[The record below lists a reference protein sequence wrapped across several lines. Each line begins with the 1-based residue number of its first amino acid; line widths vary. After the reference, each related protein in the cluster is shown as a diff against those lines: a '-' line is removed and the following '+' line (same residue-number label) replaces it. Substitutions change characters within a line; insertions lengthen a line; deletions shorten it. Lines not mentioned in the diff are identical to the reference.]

1 MSFKVK
7 NLNNSK
13 QPNKTQ
19 KELEMDYALKTVEN
33 ILKNSLTSDS
43 EMAPQPNHI
52 RLPLKIHQRALLNA
66 ARKLETNRPAGISF
80 DDGAIMYTKYG
91 VIADRVG
98 SGKSL
103 VALSLAGM
111 DRPQT
116 EMFTAEASNN
126 HDVVVIKK
134 HDDNKKLLARDY
146 ILANTSLMV
155 IPHSLVNQWERY
167 VKDQTTLKVLMVK
180 QRKQASSTTIKED
193 IKNLDLI
200 IVSSTMWK
208 DFAAQENINKI
219 SWARLFIDEADT
231 CPVSITGEDSVRAA
245 FYWFISASWLN
256 MVFPSFTNIWRQ
268 EASKLLYPLAWD
280 AFKNSGNYIRI
291 EGVRRNNIVSRMCV
305 STSHANL
312 RTNYSWRLI
321 LRNNEDF
328 IQQSLKMPE
337 IIHHRWTCAIPQNVQ
352 LLHDMI
358 GPQVMEML
366 HAGDHE
372 SALEAL
378 GIQEDSA
385 TNVVEG
391 VTKHLQQ
398 QLETAIK
405 FRDYRMSTVFPSE
418 KAKQEEK
425 EKCDGKIAEI
435 EVKLAALKERV
446 TEYKDKSCPICFCD
460 LEKPTLTPC
469 CKNLFCFVC
478 MVESLRRNPACP
490 LCRATISLPQLKVL
504 GDKSQPKEKKET
516 KPLTNEEK
524 TKAVR
529 LLEFLESNKTAKV
542 LLFSNYDKTFNKLTP
557 IFEEKGITY
566 SMVNGTSARIQKII
580 REFGEGKHQ
589 VLCLNARHFGA
600 GLNIEVAT
608 HVILFHRMAEEIEKQ
623 IIGRAYR
630 FGRQAE
636 LEVIHLLHANET
648 GAAYDSNHFLAY
660 QDQGN
665 VVLHL

>member
-1 MSFKVK
+1 
-7 NLNNSK
+7 
-13 QPNKTQ
+13 
-19 KELEMDYALKTVEN
+19 MDYALKTVEN
-33 ILKNSLTSDS
+33 ILKNSFTSES
-43 EMAPQPNHI
+43 AMAPQPAHI

-66 ARKLETNRPAGISF
+66 ARKLEMNRPAGIECE
-80 DDGAIMYTKYG
+80 DGAIMYTKYG
-91 VIADRVG
+91 VIGDRVG

-111 DRPQT
+111 ERPQT
-116 EMFTAEASNN
+116 EMYTAEASNYN
-126 HDVVVIKK
+126 DVVVIKK
-134 HDDNKKLLARDY
+134 HDETKRLIAREF
-146 ILANTSLMV
+146 IIANTSLMV

-167 VKDQTTLKVLMVK
+167 IKDQTTLKAVVIK
-180 QRKQASSTTIKED
+180 QRKQATSNTLKED
-193 IKNLDLI
+193 IKTLDLI

-208 DFAAQENINKI
+208 DFANQENFNKI
-219 SWARLFIDEADT
+219 SWSRLFIDEADT
-231 CPVSITGEDSVRAA
+231 CPVSITGEDAVKAA

-256 MVFPSFTNIWRQ
+256 MVFPSFTNIWRH
-268 EASKLLYPLAWD
+268 EATKLLYPISWEY
-280 AFKNSGNYIRI
+280 FKNSGNYIRV

-305 STSHANL
+305 SSNHQNL

-337 IIHHRWTCAIPQNVQ
+337 ILHHRWICAIPQNVQ

-358 GPQVMEML
+358 GPNVMEML

-378 GIQEDSA
+378 GIQEDSI

-405 FRDYRMSTVFPSE
+405 FRDYRMSTTFPSE

-425 EKCDGKIAEI
+425 EKCDQKIKEI
-435 EVKLAALKERV
+435 EGKLSALKDRV
-446 TEYKDKSCPICFCD
+446 TQYKESSCPICFCD
-460 LEKPTLTPC
+460 IEKPTLTPC

-490 LCRATISLPQLKVL
+490 LCRAAISVQQLKVL
-504 GDKSQPKEKKET
+504 GTDKPATKEKKQEA
-516 KPLTNEEK
+516 KPLTDEEK
-524 TKAVR
+524 TKAAR
-529 LLEFLESNKTAKV
+529 LLEFLEANKSAKI
-542 LLFSNYDKTFNKLTP
+542 LLFSNYDKTFNKLIP
-557 IFEEKGITY
+557 VFEQKNITY

-580 REFGEGKHQ
+580 REFGEGQHQ

-600 GLNIEVAT
+600 GLNIESAS

-630 FGRQAE
+630 FGRQNN

-648 GAAYDSNHFLAY
+648 GAAYDTNQFLVS

-665 VVLHL
+665 VVLQL

>member
-1 MSFKVK
+1 LK
-7 NLNNSK
+7 L
-13 QPNKTQ
+13 QRRRQ
-19 KELEMDYALKTVEN
+19 KAKDEMDYALKTIEN
-33 ILKNSLTSDS
+33 ILKNSFTS
-43 EMAPQPNHI
+43 ENAMAPQPPHI
-52 RLPLKIHQRALLNA
+52 RLPLKIHQRAILNA
-66 ARKLETNRPAGISF
+66 ARKLETNRPAGIECE
-80 DDGAIMYTKYG
+80 DGAIMYTKYG
-91 VIADRVG
+91 VIGDRVG

-111 DRPQT
+111 ERPQT
-116 EMFTAEASNN
+116 EMYTAEASNYN
-126 HDVVVIKK
+126 DVVVIKK
-134 HDDNKKLLARDY
+134 HDETKRLIAREFV
-146 ILANTSLMV
+146 IANTSLMV

-167 VKDQTTLKVLMVK
+167 IKDQTTLKAVVIK
-180 QRKQASSTTIKED
+180 QRKQATSNTLKED

-200 IVSSTMWK
+200 VVSCTMWK
-208 DFAAQENINKI
+208 DFAAQENFNKI

-231 CPVSITGEDSVRAA
+231 CPVSITGEDAVKAA

-256 MVFPSFTNIWRQ
+256 MVFPSFTNVWRH
-268 EASKLLYPLAWD
+268 EATKTLYPVAWEY
-280 AFKNSGNYIRI
+280 FKNSGNYIRV

-305 STSHANL
+305 SANHQNL

-337 IIHHRWTCAIPQNVQ
+337 ILHHRWTCAIPQNVQ

-378 GIQEDSA
+378 GIQEDSV

-405 FRDYRMSTVFPSE
+405 FRDYRMSTTFPSE

-425 EKCDGKIAEI
+425 EKCDQKIKEI
-435 EVKLAALKERV
+435 EGKLSALKDRV
-446 TEYKDKSCPICFCD
+446 TQYKDSSCPICFCD
-460 LEKPTLTPC
+460 IEKPTLTPC

-490 LCRATISLPQLKVL
+490 LCRTAISLPQLKVL
-504 GDKSQPKEKKET
+504 GTDKPVEKEKKKQES
-516 KPLTNEEK
+516 KPLSDEEK
-524 TKAVR
+524 TKGAR
-529 LLEFLESNKTAKV
+529 LLEFLESNKSAKI
-542 LLFSNYDKTFNKLTP
+542 LLFSNYDKTFNKLIP
-557 IFEEKGITY
+557 VFEQKDISY

-580 REFGEGKHQ
+580 REFGEGQHQ

-600 GLNIEVAT
+600 GLNIECAT

-630 FGRQAE
+630 FGRQTN
-636 LEVIHLLHANET
+636 LDVIHLLHANET
-648 GAAYDSNHFLAY
+648 GVAYDTNQFLVS

-665 VVLHL
+665 VVLQL